1 VTIAIDTREDNFIV
15 WNDKLWESMENIFF
29 DVDSLL

>member
-1 VTIAIDTREDNFIV
+1 
-15 WNDKLWESMENIFF
+15 MENIFF

>member
-1 VTIAIDTREDNFIV
+1 M
-15 WNDKLWESMENIFF
+15 KNIFF